1 MIQGKNR
8 LNEQIE
14 RGRIILIV
22 VFSSF
27 LAPNTPTNNSL
38 LTSTIAESNN
48 SGIKSTNFTGSIP
61 TSRAEIRH
69 KSEIEI
75 EVKHEKQR
83 QTKNNNNNNNNNTSP
98 SSTSSFPPV
107 LRPNV
112 STNKRTPA
120 ILVDEQTSPQQYQAI
135 KRRILTNSIQTQTPP
150 LQLNQ
155 HDHHAQQQQLK
166 ALSDESLSKNEKIQA
181 ILRELTDCQVRL
193 YDKQNIAFSSFS
205 HYFFFFCLHIT
216 RIY

>member
-1 MIQGKNR
+1 
-8 LNEQIE
+8 L
-14 RGRIILIV
+14 
-22 VFSSF
+22 F

-48 SGIKSTNFTGSIP
+48 AGIKSTNFTGSIP

-83 QTKNNNNNNNNNTSP
+83 QTKNNNNNNNNNNNTSP

-107 LRPNV
+107 VRPNV

-120 ILVDEQTSPQQYQAI
+120 ILVDEQTSSSASPQQYQPI

-193 YDKQNIAFSSFS
+193 YDKQNIVFSSFS

-216 RIY
+216 RIYYKC